1 MDSCDHRSILE
12 KRNTGPW
19 IMRVTFIRRTV
30 TLPCRA
36 RRLRLSRSLGPRR
49 RDTEVRT
56 TSRRERS
63 SFSAHL
69 LSDLAGR
76 SLPRGEREG
85 EKERSR
91 RKISSRIGKI
101 QGTSDSVRGQNRLEM
116 RAKAS
121 MPSRVTAGV
130 PQVGHVQSRPPH
142 ERAREPI
149 SPFPSSVCLVSTIAR
164 VRWP

>member
-1 MDSCDHRSILE
+1 MAYPLDRKMKGLTKSKFPIGEIPRGRRSILE

-19 IMRVTFIRRTV
+19 IMRVTFIRWTV

-69 LSDLAGR
+69 LSFSLSLSLSLARDLVGR
-76 SLPRGEREG
+76 SRERER
-85 EKERSR
+85 ERDCE
-91 RKISSRIGKI
+91 IPLRIGKI
-101 QGTSDSVRGQNRLEM
+101 QGTSDSVRGQNRRCVRRPLDAFSRDRRCSASRP
-116 RAKAS
+116 RAK
-121 MPSRVTAGV
+121 
-130 PQVGHVQSRPPH
+130 
-142 ERAREPI
+142 
-149 SPFPSSVCLVSTIAR
+149 
-164 VRWP
+164 

>member
-1 MDSCDHRSILE
+1 MKGLTKSKFPIGEIPRGRRSILE

-19 IMRVTFIRRTV
+19 IMRVTFIRWTV

-69 LSDLAGR
+69 LSFFLSFSFSRARDLVGR
-76 SLPRGEREG
+76 SRERER
-85 EKERSR
+85 ERLR
-91 RKISSRIGKI
+91 REIPSRIGKI
-101 QGTSDSVRGQNRLEM
+101 QGTSDSVRGQNRRCVRRPLDAFSRDRRCSASRP
-116 RAKAS
+116 RAK
-121 MPSRVTAGV
+121 
-130 PQVGHVQSRPPH
+130 
-142 ERAREPI
+142 
-149 SPFPSSVCLVSTIAR
+149 
-164 VRWP
+164 